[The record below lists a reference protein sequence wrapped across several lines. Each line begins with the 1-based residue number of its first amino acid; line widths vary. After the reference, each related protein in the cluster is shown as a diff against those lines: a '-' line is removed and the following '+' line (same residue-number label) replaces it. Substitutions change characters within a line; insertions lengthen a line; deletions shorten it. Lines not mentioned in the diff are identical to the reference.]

1 MRVTV
6 RGRFSQLTEP
16 AQECLRSSRDQHDV
30 SRADYTADGTLT
42 FDSLLD
48 FFSMRYEIRLDEG
61 DPDELAA
68 ARAVSEAELFLRTM
82 GFGYRDLKTVV
93 MDMADVWGGREG

>member
-1 MRVTV
+1 
-6 RGRFSQLTEP
+6 
-16 AQECLRSSRDQHDV
+16 
-30 SRADYTADGTLT
+30 
-42 FDSLLD
+42 
-48 FFSMRYEIRLDEG
+48 MRYEIRLDEG

-82 GFGYRDLKTVV
+82 GFGYRALKTVV